1 MSEDLISIPP
11 IKFPLLGD
19 RVQSTFIDTML
30 IIISMFV
37 ISAVLDRF
45 DNVPDWVRISLFV
58 GIWLVYDPLCT
69 ALGCTLGNY
78 VKGLR
83 VRQHNDTTKKIN
95 IVLAVFRYIIK
106 VSLGWISFLTI
117 NSNSEKRAIH
127 DFIAGSVVIKI

>member
-37 ISAVLDRF
+37 ISAVLDRYE
-45 DNVPDWVRISLFV
+45 NVPDWVRISLFV

-69 ALGCTLGNY
+69 AVGCTLGNY

-83 VRQHNDTTKKIN
+83 VRQHNDTTKRIN
-95 IVLAVFRYIIK
+95 IVLALFRYIIK
-106 VSLGWISFLTI
+106 IVLGWISFLTI
-117 NSNSEKRAIH
+117 NSNIEKRAIH